1 MTTYLYPPVGSTE
14 VHYAGVIYRPNVDG
28 MIAVPDNVA
37 PNMIDLAGC
46 TRPKQVPI
54 VTTAKRP
61 TIGLTPGLAYFDSTL
76 GKPIWRNA
84 ANTQWVDATGTTV

>member
-14 VHYAGVIYRPNVDG
+14 VHRDGVIYRPNADG
-28 MIAVPDNVA
+28 SLAVPDVQVNH
-37 PNMIDLAGC
+37 MLEAGC
-46 TRPKQVPI
+46 IRPKSVPI

-61 TIGLTPGLAYFDSTL
+61 TIGLTPGLSFFDSTL